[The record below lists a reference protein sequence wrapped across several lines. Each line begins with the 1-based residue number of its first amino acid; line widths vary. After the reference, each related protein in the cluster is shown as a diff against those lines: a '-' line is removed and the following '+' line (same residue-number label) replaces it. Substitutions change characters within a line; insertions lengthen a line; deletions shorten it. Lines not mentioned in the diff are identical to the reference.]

1 MTKLTIPQIR
11 ERLHELAVIHGIPEL
26 SSLATAT
33 IRRSYKRAPSTRSG
47 LDRKLKASIR
57 AFVKENPET
66 AFQDVANI
74 FGVNPGRVSEAV
86 HGKRGT

>member
-47 LDRKLKASIR
+47 LDRKLKSSIR
-57 AFVKENPET
+57 AFVKENPEM

-86 HGKRGT
+86 HGKRGA

>member
-1 MTKLTIPQIR
+1 
-11 ERLHELAVIHGIPEL
+11 
-26 SSLATAT
+26 
-33 IRRSYKRAPSTRSG
+33 

-57 AFVKENPET
+57 AFVKENPEM

-86 HGKRGT
+86 HGKRGA